1 MSLIR
6 IADILFTGEKKLERN
21 QPAAPTA
28 FSHNCRSLYAEAIE
42 VFMKP
47 ATFRLLEVDEEKII
61 GRIKNIVQQCCR
73 FFRSECSK
81 VFLVNLL
88 QFQYHLESE

>member
-6 IADILFTGEKKLERN
+6 IADILFTGEKKLERK
-21 QPAAPTA
+21 
-28 FSHNCRSLYAEAIE
+28 SRHCRSLYAEAIE

-73 FFRSECSK
+73 FFRSESQGGHSGHLCS
-81 VFLVNLL
+81 VGGAAGEIF
-88 QFQYHLESE
+88 